1 MDVMRETF
9 GSKLGAFAALAGSTI
24 GLGNMWRF
32 PYLMT
37 ENGGGSFILIYIL
50 VSALFSLPLFTL
62 EMIIGRR
69 GRASTAVSMQ
79 NISGEKKWSWYSVIG
94 VFVPLCML
102 SFYVVVGGWTIR
114 YCVES
119 FSFGFDGMN
128 SVAQSGAFFAG
139 FVGNNASNLVY
150 TLIFLF
156 FSLIITAL
164 GVSKG
169 IERFTRPMMLL
180 MIVLMVLVVIRSVTL
195 PGAGDGLKYLFVPDL
210 SKVSMKTVFIA
221 MGQSFMSMSVGIG
234 AIVVYASY
242 VKKEDS
248 LLRYS
253 VLTCVSDTGFALL
266 SGIAIVPA
274 IYYAA
279 HVGGYE
285 PTMQSGPGLVFEM
298 LPVVFNAMPAGNI
311 IAILFFFS
319 LFVAA
324 LTSAICLVETVNSVY
339 IDMLGFSRKKA
350 VFYTFLSCIVFA
362 VLCSLSFGILK
373 DVTIF
378 GKTFFDLFD
387 NSTNSVLPISAL
399 VICVFAGK
407 HIKKAVIRDE
417 LSSGG
422 KTMISNPIVGFM
434 SVLTRSFL
442 PLLLVAMIVAWIMG
456 IS

>member
-1 MDVMRETF
+1 MRESF

-50 VSALFSLPLFTL
+50 VSVFFSLPLFTL

-69 GRASTAVSMQ
+69 GRASTAISMQ
-79 NISGEKKWSWYSVIG
+79 KISGSKKWNWFSIIG
-94 VFVPLCML
+94 IFVPLCMF
-102 SFYVVVGGWTIR
+102 SFYVVVGGWTVR

-119 FSFGFDGMN
+119 FSFGFDGMT

-150 TLIFLF
+150 TLTFLF

-324 LTSAICLVETVNSVY
+324 LTSAISLVETVNSVY
-339 IDMLGFSRKKA
+339 MDMLGISRKKA
-350 VFYTFLSCIVFA
+350 VVYTFLSSIVFV
-362 VLCSLSFGILK
+362 VLSSLSFGALK
-373 DVTIF
+373 DIKII
-378 GKTFFDLFD
+378 GRTFFDLFD

-399 VICVFAGK
+399 IICIFAGK
-407 HIKKAVIRDE
+407 YIKKAIIRDE
-417 LSSGG
+417 MSSEGTIKVNEFLVKFLS
-422 KTMISNPIVGFM
+422 T
-434 SVLTRSFL
+434 LTRSLL
-442 PLLLVAMIVAWIMG
+442 PLFLIAMIVAWIMG

>member
-1 MDVMRETF
+1 MRESF
-9 GSKLGAFAALAGSTI
+9 GTKLGAFAALAGSTI

-37 ENGGGSFILIYIL
+37 ENGGGSFILVYIL
-50 VSALFSLPLFTL
+50 ASALFSLPLFTL

-69 GRASTAVSMQ
+69 GRASAAVSMQ
-79 NISGEKKWSWYSVIG
+79 NISGEKKWSWYSIIG

-119 FSFGFDGMN
+119 FSFGFDGM
-128 SVAQSGAFFAG
+128 SSLAQSGEFFSG
-139 FVGNNASNLVY
+139 FVGNNASNLIY
-150 TLIFLF
+150 TILFLLISLF
-156 FSLIITAL
+156 ITGL
-164 GVSKG
+164 GISKG

-195 PGAGDGLKYLFVPDL
+195 PGASDGLKYLFEPDF
-210 SKVSMKTVFIA
+210 SKLTMRTVFIA

-274 IYYAA
+274 IFYAA

-298 LPVVFNAMPAGNI
+298 LPVVFNAMPAGNF
-311 IAILFFFS
+311 IAVLFFFS

-324 LTSAICLVETVNSVY
+324 LTSAICIVETVNSVY
-339 IDMLGFSRKKA
+339 MDMLGFSRKKA
-350 VFYTFLSCIVFA
+350 VFYTFLSCIVFV
-362 VLCSLSFGILK
+362 VLSSLSFGALK
-373 DVTIF
+373 DVKIL
-378 GKTFFDLFD
+378 GRTFFDLFD

-399 VICVFAGK
+399 VICIFAGK
-407 HIKKAVIRDE
+407 HIKKAVIREE
-417 LSSGG
+417 LSPDG
-422 KTMISNPIVGFM
+422 KADAHKFIANFM
-434 SVLTRSFL
+434 SVMTRSIM

>member
-1 MDVMRETF
+1 MRESF

-50 VSALFSLPLFTL
+50 VSVFFSLPLFTL

-69 GRASTAVSMQ
+69 GRASTAISMQ
-79 NISGEKKWSWYSVIG
+79 KISGSKKWNWFSIIG
-94 VFVPLCML
+94 IFVPLCMF
-102 SFYVVVGGWTIR
+102 SFYVVVGGWTVR

-119 FSFGFDGMN
+119 FSFGFDGMT
-128 SVAQSGAFFAG
+128 SIAQSGEFFAG
-139 FVGNNASNLVY
+139 FVGNDISNLIY
-150 TLIFLF
+150 TLVFMFL
-156 FSLIITAL
+156 SMLITAF

-169 IERFTRPMMLL
+169 IERFTRPMMLV

-195 PGAGDGLKYLFVPDL
+195 PGAGDGLKYLFVPDF
-210 SKVSMKTVFIA
+210 SKVTMRTVFIA

-248 LLRYS
+248 LVNYS
-253 VLTCVSDTGFALL
+253 FLTCLSDTGFAIF
-266 SGIAIVPA
+266 SGVAIVPA
-274 IYYAA
+274 IFYAA
-279 HVGGYE
+279 HIGGYE
-285 PTMQSGPGLVFEM
+285 PTMQSGPGLVFET
-298 LPVVFNAMPAGNI
+298 LPVVFNTMPAGNI

-324 LTSAICLVETVNSVY
+324 LTSAISLVETVNSVY
-339 IDMLGFSRKKA
+339 MDMLGISRKKA
-350 VFYTFLSCIVFA
+350 VVYTFLSSIVFV
-362 VLCSLSFGILK
+362 VLSSLSFGALK
-373 DVTIF
+373 DIKII
-378 GKTFFDLFD
+378 GRTFFDLFD

-399 VICVFAGK
+399 IICIFAGK
-407 HIKKAVIRDE
+407 YIKKAIIRDE
-417 LSSGG
+417 ISSEGTIKVNEFLVKILS
-422 KTMISNPIVGFM
+422 T
-434 SVLTRSFL
+434 LTRSLL
-442 PLLLVAMIVAWIMG
+442 PLFLIAMIVAWIMG